1 MKPKW
6 SNVFLFTLLCFR
18 CGAQTTGY
26 KNFCLLDTV
35 RNAGFYNIALT
46 PEINAHIKTDYSD
59 IRIVNKEGK
68 WVPHLFVL
76 PANIIHQDIAAFSL
90 PYEIMANS
98 KVNTIVT
105 IKSARELTSNIG
117 LTIKNT
123 AAKRFCTLSGSDDKK
138 NWFVINDSIL
148 LNSSAER
155 DSAVNTIRID
165 FPPSSYQYFRI
176 IIFNDNKD
184 PFNIRNIVQE
194 SHAGLPKIPVGRMIQ
209 NPAPTIIQK
218 DSGKISYVKII
229 QQKAY
234 HLNNISFKLS
244 GPKYFYRQADLY
256 IPYRDISSFSNPGKL
271 IQSFTVSNNST
282 LQFKLPLINPGV
294 FYLMINNDDNLPL
307 IVNNI
312 NTASDYSYLVA
323 YLEKGDGYKLIMDN
337 PAATK
342 PAYDL
347 SHLNN
352 AISSDSNQ
360 TLSTGEII
368 AANEKIIPAVIPK
381 NKKWLLWTAIAVI
394 LLLLLFF
401 TKKMITEVDKTKHND
416 NL

>member
-1 MKPKW
+1 
-6 SNVFLFTLLCFR
+6 
-18 CGAQTTGY
+18 
-26 KNFCLLDTV
+26 
-35 RNAGFYNIALT
+35 
-46 PEINAHIKTDYSD
+46 
-59 IRIVNKEGK
+59 
-68 WVPHLFVL
+68 
-76 PANIIHQDIAAFSL
+76 
-90 PYEIMANS
+90 
-98 KVNTIVT
+98 IVT
-105 IKSARELTSNIG
+105 IKSPGGLTSNVG

-148 LNSSAER
+148 LNPSAER

-184 PFNIRNIVQE
+184 PFNIRDIVQE
-194 SHAGLPKIPVGRMIQ
+194 SHPGSPKIPVNKILQ
-209 NPAPTIIQK
+209 NPVPAIVQK

-234 HLNNISFKLS
+234 HFNNISFKLS
-244 GPKYFYRQADLY
+244 GPKYFYRQASLY
-256 IPYRDISSFSNPGKL
+256 VPTGDSGSFSNPGKL

-294 FYLMINNDDNLPL
+294 FYLLINNDDNLPL

-312 NTASDYSYLVA
+312 NTASDYGYLVA

-347 SHLNN
+347 SHLNS

-360 TLSTGEII
+360 TLSTREII
-368 AANEKIIPAVIPK
+368 AANEKIIPAVIQK
-381 NKKWLLWTAIAVI
+381 NNKWLLWTAIAVI